1 MTVQQQVA
9 DVSGIRAER
18 VVVVSLMKSGTHLV
32 QELMLALGYKIYG
45 QSRIPQEIRP
55 VLSDETRDRIVRMV
69 HGDQAADALKGQGE
83 EAFRAGAD
91 QAWEAL
97 GWAWQQRLGMP
108 LVNRYGAQ
116 LTHTEAVDQALR
128 RTSDTPFSWTPEN
141 TCWIVPELDIKKVDG
156 KFIEEWSRTG
166 EPRILFMYRD
176 PRDMVLS
183 MVNFLLGRTAQGFG
197 NFSEFQVFNDI
208 LAAKG
213 SLEERLLY
221 ALSDPA
227 FPASG
232 DHERMLWLLNHP
244 KVCNISFEEM
254 VGPQGGGSA
263 DAQLDVVRR
272 VIEFVG
278 ADADPVKTA
287 DGIFRRDSFSFFK
300 GQIGSWREAFTPRV
314 EQLAHERLAKAL
326 QLYGYPV

>member
-1 MTVQQQVA
+1 MTVQQKVP
-9 DVSGIRAER
+9 DVSGLRAER

-32 QELMLALGYKIYG
+32 QELMLALGYRIYG
-45 QSRIPQEIRP
+45 QSRIPQEIQP
-55 VLSDETRDRIVRMV
+55 VLDEGTRDRIVRMV
-69 HGDQAADALKGQGE
+69 HGDQAADALGEQGE
-83 EAFRAGAD
+83 EAFRVGSD

-108 LVNRYGAQ
+108 LVNRYGAR
-116 LTHTEAVDQALR
+116 LTQTELVEQAFR
-128 RTSDTPFSWTPEN
+128 RTAGTPFSATPEN
-141 TCWIVPELDIKKVDG
+141 TCWIIPELDIKKLDG
-156 KFIEEWSRTG
+156 KFVEEWAQTG

-183 MVNFLLGRTAQGFG
+183 MVNFLLGKTVQGFG
-197 NFSEFQVFNDI
+197 NFSEFQVFHSI
-208 LAAKG
+208 LKSKG

-227 FPASG
+227 FPGSG

-244 KVCNISFEEM
+244 NVCSLSFEEM

-263 DAQLDVVRR
+263 EAQLDVVRR

-278 ADADPVKTA
+278 ADADPEKTA

-314 EQLAHERLAKAL
+314 ERLAHERLAKSL
-326 QLYGYPV
+326 ELYGYSA